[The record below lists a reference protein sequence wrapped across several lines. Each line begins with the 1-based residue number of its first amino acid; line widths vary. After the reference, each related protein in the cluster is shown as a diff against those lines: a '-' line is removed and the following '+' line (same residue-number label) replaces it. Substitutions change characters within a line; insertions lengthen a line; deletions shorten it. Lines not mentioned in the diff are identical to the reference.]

1 MGAGGASSKVGGR
14 SSKSGDRSIMNRLSE
29 FPGKTNFPALEGSD
43 RQVAWANQ
51 LRRNSFNYLYQ
62 EAVERDANGYQF
74 GHMRTL
80 MAGKEAVLSEI
91 KSSTKSIDKEVK
103 DQWISRSVEAYNSA
117 AERYGRLKNM
127 FESNKSAKYWIDH
140 RDANSMAEL
149 KNIVLGKKK

>member
-1 MGAGGASSKVGGR
+1 MGGRGSAGASGLTS
-14 SSKSGDRSIMNRLSE
+14 DRGIMSRLSG

-62 EAVERDANGYQF
+62 EAVERDENGYQF

-80 MAGKEAVLSEI
+80 MAGKEAMLSEI

-103 DQWISRSVEAYNSA
+103 GQWISRRVEAYNSA
-117 AERYGRLKNM
+117 AERYGRLKTM
-127 FESNKSAKYWIDH
+127 FESHKSAKYWIDH

>member
-29 FPGKTNFPALEGSD
+29 FPGKTNFPTLEGSD

-51 LRRNSFNYLYQ
+51 IRRNAFNYLYQ
-62 EAVERDANGYQF
+62 EAVERDANGRQF
-74 GHMRTL
+74 GHVRTL
-80 MAGKEAVLSEI
+80 MNGKEAMLSEI
-91 KSSTKSIDKEVK
+91 KSSAVGVDREVRS
-103 DQWISRSVEAYNSA
+103 QWINRRIDAYNSA

-127 FESNKSAKYWIDH
+127 FESHKSAKYWIEH
-140 RDANSMAEL
+140 RDSTSMTEL

>member
-1 MGAGGASSKVGGR
+1 MGGRGSAGASGST
-14 SSKSGDRSIMNRLSE
+14 SDRGIMSRLSG
-29 FPGKTNFPALEGSD
+29 FPGKMNFPALEGSD

-51 LRRNSFNYLYQ
+51 LRRNAFNYLYQ
-62 EAVERDANGYQF
+62 EAVERDANGRQF
-74 GHMRTL
+74 GHVRTL
-80 MAGKEAVLSEI
+80 MNGKEAMLSEI
-91 KSSTKSIDKEVK
+91 KSSAEGVDREVRG
-103 DQWISRSVEAYNSA
+103 QWINRRVDAYNSA